1 MNRYEPK
8 DSEPT
13 NRAFGFQAIAIQT
26 NLRRWEMEDGS
37 DGGLIWALAGMTLV
51 IVLIVVVYQFVRTK
65 RKQQKLGEDGPGSN
79 VRMPGEDRRP

>member
-1 MNRYEPK
+1 
-8 DSEPT
+8 
-13 NRAFGFQAIAIQT
+13 
-26 NLRRWEMEDGS
+26 MEDGS

-65 RKQQKLGEDGPGSN
+65 RKQHALGEDGPGSN